1 MSKFMTRITAKNSW
15 AFLAL
20 GILLAAAALLAN
32 QASQAADAPAARV
45 FEMRTY
51 YTFPGRLDALH
62 KRFRDHTRRMFEKH
76 GMTNVG
82 YWVPQDA
89 PGHEN
94 TLVYVISHASREQ
107 AKANWAA
114 FGADPEWK
122 KISEA
127 SQVDGKIVER
137 VESVFMDA
145 TDYSPLK

>member
-1 MSKFMTRITAKNSW
+1 MSKIRTRITVKISW
-15 AFLAL
+15 AFLAIGVLL
-20 GILLAAAALLAN
+20 GAGALSMN
-32 QASQAADAPAARV
+32 GASHAADAPAARV

-62 KRFRDHTRRMFEKH
+62 KRFRDHTRRVFEKH